1 MSDPFI
7 GEIRI
12 FANIFVPDGWLL
24 CAGQTLSIAQFQ
36 PLFMVIGTTYGGDG
50 VNNFK
55 LPNFTGRTGIGVG
68 QTSNGRGTTTYP
80 LGATPGE
87 ASLALNSSMLPN
99 HTHALEKLDPAG
111 GNTQKTA
118 APMASSN
125 LNALTGASDNAPYS
139 ANLKPPANL
148 VQLAE
153 SVIGSVGAT
162 PTVTPHENSQPN
174 LALFHGIAYAGVF
187 PTRP

>member
-12 FANIFVPDGWLL
+12 FANTFVPDGWLL
-24 CAGQTLSIAQFQ
+24 CAGQTLSIAQYQ
-36 PLFMVIGTTYGGDG
+36 ALFTVIGNTYGGDG

-68 QTSNGRGTTTYP
+68 QASNGRGTTTYR
-80 LGATPGE
+80 LGDAPGE
-87 ASLALNSSMLPN
+87 ASLALNASMLPS
-99 HTHALEKLDPAG
+99 HTHTLEKLNPTG
-111 GNTQKTA
+111 GNSQKTA
-118 APMASSN
+118 APQTSSN
-125 LNALTGASDNAPYS
+125 LDSLVRASDNASYS
-139 ANLKPPANL
+139 ANLKPPADL

-153 SVIGSVGAT
+153 SVIGSIGAAV
-162 PTVTPHENSQPN
+162 TVTAHENSQPN
-174 LALFHGIAYAGVF
+174 LALFHGIAYEGVF